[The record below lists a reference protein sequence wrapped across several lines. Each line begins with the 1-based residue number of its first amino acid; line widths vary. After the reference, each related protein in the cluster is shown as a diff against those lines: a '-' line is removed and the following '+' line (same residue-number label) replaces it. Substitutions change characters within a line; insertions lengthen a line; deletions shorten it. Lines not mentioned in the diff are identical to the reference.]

1 MAIELTAMQREALR
15 SVLRNHVGSIGAV
28 GVYGSRAQGRSRP
41 GSDVDLVVYG
51 EIDERTLARINR
63 DIDESDLSISWNLTA
78 YAQVGNI
85 KLKEQ
90 IDHWVQPLFTRQ
102 ELLAA

>member
-1 MAIELTAMQREALR
+1 MAIELTDIQRETLR
-15 SVLRNHVGSIGAV
+15 SVLRNHADSIGAV
-28 GVYGSRAQGRSRP
+28 GVYGSRVQGRSRP

-51 EIDERTLARINR
+51 EIDQRTLTQINR

-78 YAQVGNI
+78 YAHIANAR
-85 KLKEQ
+85 LKEQ
-90 IDHWVQPLFTRQ
+90 IDRWVQPLFTRQ